1 MRLPGETPAMP
12 ADFRGLRAV
21 ALRFQEPLPPVALQ
35 QVATTL
41 VPLIA
46 LLGMMYAG
54 MALGW
59 WPVLVLGLPAA
70 AFTVRTF
77 IIQHDCGH
85 GSFVRSRRTNDL
97 LGWACSLFTLTPYAH
112 WRRQHARHHGTWNDL
127 DRRQGRGLDIY
138 SSCLTVAEYLTLGR
152 RRRSL
157 YRIMKHPAVS
167 VLLLP
172 PFIFLLL
179 YRFPFDAPRTW
190 RAERR
195 GVYLTDLILAVAY
208 GGLALLLG
216 VWPVTAVLLAVM
228 LPASIVGVWLF
239 SVQHHFENT
248 HWARH
253 ADWDPL
259 DAALRGSSFLRLPR
273 VLQWITGSIGF
284 HHVHHLAPRIPNYRL
299 EACHRAHPD
308 FAHAPALTLSEGL
321 AASRYALWDE
331 DRGRMVSFADATSA
345 GPRR

>member
-1 MRLPGETPAMP
+1 MRQPGETPAVP

-21 ALRFQEPLPPVALQ
+21 ALRFQEPLPAVALR
-35 QVATTL
+35 QVGTTL

-46 LLGMMYAG
+46 LLGTMYGG

-59 WPVLVLGLPAA
+59 WPILALGLPAA
-70 AFTVRTF
+70 ALTVRTF

-97 LGWACSLFTLTPYAH
+97 LGRVCSLFTLTPYAH
-112 WRRQHARHHGTWNDL
+112 WRRQHGRHHGTWNDL

-138 SSCLTVAEYLTLGR
+138 SSCLTVAEYLALGR
-152 RRRSL
+152 WRRRL
-157 YRIMKHPAVS
+157 YRVLKHPAVS
-167 VLLLP
+167 LLLLP
-172 PFIFLLL
+172 PLIFLFL
-179 YRFPFDAPRTW
+179 YRFPFDAPRDW

-195 GVYLTDLILAVAY
+195 GVYLTDLILAIVY
-208 GGLALLLG
+208 GGLALALG
-216 VWPVTAVLLAVM
+216 VWPVTAVLLTVM
-228 LPASIVGVWLF
+228 IPASIMGVWLF

-253 ADWDPL
+253 AEWTAL
-259 DAALRGSSFLRLPR
+259 DAALRGSSFLRLPC

-308 FAHAPALTLSEGL
+308 FAHVPALTLSDGL
-321 AASRYALWDE
+321 RAARYALWDE
-331 DRGRMVSFADATSA
+331 ERATMVSFADATGA
-345 GPRR
+345 VERR